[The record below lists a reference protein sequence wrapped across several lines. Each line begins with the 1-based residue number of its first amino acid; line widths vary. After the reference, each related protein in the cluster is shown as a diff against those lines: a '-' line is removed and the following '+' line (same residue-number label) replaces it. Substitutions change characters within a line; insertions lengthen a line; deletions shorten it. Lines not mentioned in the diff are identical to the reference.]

1 MASPPFPLNLSDAF
15 SLLTPYAT
23 SLWYKTGV
31 TELREDWPFVHLHF
45 SWMIFNLFLDEEGF
59 FFFCLL
65 GKISVLKLKKIF
77 LSCLWMFKL
86 TFQWFLTFL
95 PVPDFSRLLFRCEWS
110 SVFNENEIFL
120 LVRVR
125 QTIYC
130 KLIFFVW
137 FGVFFCLHQSA
148 DPRWLFCN
156 IWYTNTCLFLSHLLV
171 MFTCACWGGTC
182 LSQGLDGAKN
192 NAVKLFR
199 D

>member
-1 MASPPFPLNLSDAF
+1 MITNSLNFPAHEPQNDAVLFFSWLTGTLVACKGENRGSVMSAASLVQLCPALAAWGPLLSGLFFGKSPLSTPPFPLKLSDAF

-95 PVPDFSRLLFRCEWS
+95 PVPDFSRLLSRC
-110 SVFNENEIFL
+110 VM
-120 LVRVR
+120 
-125 QTIYC
+125 
-130 KLIFFVW
+130 KLRI
-137 FGVFFCLHQSA
+137 
-148 DPRWLFCN
+148 
-156 IWYTNTCLFLSHLLV
+156 
-171 MFTCACWGGTC
+171 
-182 LSQGLDGAKN
+182 
-192 NAVKLFR
+192 
-199 D
+199 